1 MLAFACVPNSA
12 NFLQKPGG
20 DHQDV
25 EASWPGHQ
33 WAVRSHL
40 TLAFVRA
47 AKKAKGEPKAKTEKA
62 SKKGAP
68 KEKKALTNYM
78 RFCSQERP
86 NIQKENPGLKFG
98 DIGKALGS
106 AWRELSDAEK
116 ATYKE

>member
-33 WAVRSHL
+33 WAVKSL

-68 KEKKALTNYM
+68 KEKKAPSGYI

-106 AWRELSDAEK
+106 AWNKLSDAEK

>member
-1 MLAFACVPNSA
+1 MWRH
-12 NFLQKPGG
+12 PGQVTSG
-20 DHQDV
+20 Q
-25 EASWPGHQ
+25 S
-33 WAVRSHL
+33 SHL

-68 KEKKALTNYM
+68 KEKKAPNKYM

-86 NIQKENPGLKFG
+86 NIQKENPSFKFG
-98 DIGKALGS
+98 DMSKALGS
-106 AWRELSDAEK
+106 AWKKLSDAEK